1 MERLY
6 SLQGLRGAA
15 VLGVV
20 LFHMASVE
28 AKYSGGDLLL
38 PALVDFFQLGVDLF
52 CDQWLCHGDCD
63 PWPLSERGAN
73 PAFCF

>member
-38 PALVDFFQLGVDLF
+38 PALVDFFQLGVDLGIWMKF
-52 CDQWLCHGDCD
+52 FNN
-63 PWPLSERGAN
+63 SV
-73 PAFCF
+73 AFLFIQFV

>member
-52 CDQWLCHGDCD
+52 L
-63 PWPLSERGAN
+63 
-73 PAFCF
+73 